1 MSKFARRLEM
11 ALQMNNMRSVDLCKK
26 TGLSSATISQYKTGY
41 CSPRMDRV
49 MIIAEALNVSP
60 GWLIGYD
67 SPKQLSDDDDAFN
80 VYGSLSPENKLKA
93 IDYMHYLK
101 SKEPKNEEE

>member
-1 MSKFARRLEM
+1 MSKFARRLDL

-41 CSPRMDRV
+41 CAPRMDRV
-49 MIIAEALNVSP
+49 KLIAEALNVSA

-67 SPKQLSDDDDAFN
+67 TPIQSDADDAISVF
-80 VYGSLSPENKLKA
+80 GSLSAENKLKA

-101 SKEPKNEEE
+101 SKEPRNEEE